1 MSDCTC
7 GCGYGRVQ
15 LKCSPFPFTIQDS
28 IIAVSMKRSS
38 TSPEPTDHR
47 TAKRHRGTGN
57 ASEEENDVAYVPY
70 VPLKER
76 RKKEVSDSEDILF

>member
-1 MSDCTC
+1 
-7 GCGYGRVQ
+7 
-15 LKCSPFPFTIQDS
+15 
-28 IIAVSMKRSS
+28 MKRSS
-38 TSPEPTDHR
+38 TSPEPADNR

-76 RKKEVSDSEDILF
+76 RRKEVSDYEDILF